1 MAFTVIIIRT
11 RVLESHQAWRC
22 TVMSKTSLAVALAAS
37 IAFGQAATLPLAAE
51 KSIPKSWAGAKN
63 LQMAF
68 DAVTPVIL
76 GLVPVNSE
84 ASDIFAYD
92 HVTVG
97 PVRLAQSEVPIA
109 EASSTELVFW
119 QSIQNSPNPKDFESY
134 LQRYPEG
141 AFVDLARN
149 RLSSNT
155 RSTGQGTIDLP
166 WLTGLK
172 TAELIQNTSLRDTI
186 QIYAERKYRFRI
198 RRFKSIEVQHDEADS
213 LEIELQYV
221 WVRDETAVKAG
232 RGTATIQKVGPT
244 YRLVDFESNVPTNSQ
259 LISVD
264 R

>member
-1 MAFTVIIIRT
+1 M
-11 RVLESHQAWRC
+11 LESHRAWQC
-22 TVMSKTSLAVALAAS
+22 SVMNRSSLAVALAAS
-37 IAFGQAATLPLAAE
+37 IAIGQAANLALATE
-51 KSIPKSWAGAKN
+51 KSSPTRWAGAN
-63 LQMAF
+63 NHQMAL
-68 DAVTPVIL
+68 DAVAPINL
-76 GLVPVNSE
+76 GLAPVDSE
-84 ASDIFAYD
+84 ASDTFAGD
-92 HVTVG
+92 HVTAG
-97 PVRLAQSEVPIA
+97 PVRLAQSEAPVA

-149 RLSSNT
+149 RLDSNT

-198 RRFKSIEVQHDEADS
+198 RRFKSIEVQQEEVDN
-213 LEIELQYV
+213 LKIELQYV
-221 WVRDETAVKAG
+221 WVRDETAAKVG

-244 YRLVDFESNVPTNSQ
+244 YRLVDFESNVPTNGQ
-259 LISVD
+259 LI
-264 R
+264 RPRRRP